1 MPPTSSIVIV
11 NYNGRDWLEPCLRE
25 ALAQATDAGAEV
37 ILVDNGSADG
47 SVAFVAERF
56 PGVVTLCLDRN
67 EGFAAGANAGT
78 RAARSD
84 TVVLLNNDAVPERGW
99 LGALIR
105 ELEPENVALAAS
117 VIREARY
124 PEAYAL
130 GTGTISVI
138 GHPIPSVL
146 RDAACLF
153 YAPGTSLAFK
163 RHLFPEPFEPL
174 YFAYYD
180 E

>member
-99 LGALIR
+99 LGALMR

-124 PEAYAL
+124 PEAYEALTSWIDSGELKYREHIVDGLEAMPALFCAQLRGEIFGRAL
-130 GTGTISVI
+130 GRLTQ
-138 GHPIPSVL
+138 
-146 RDAACLF
+146 
-153 YAPGTSLAFK
+153 
-163 RHLFPEPFEPL
+163 
-174 YFAYYD
+174 
-180 E
+180 